1 MCEVIVVFV
10 NKSVSLDLDDLKK
23 VMKSIK
29 RGESKNLSE
38 YVRKAIKIKLEDD
51 KIDSATN

>member
-10 NKSVSLDLDDLKK
+10 NKSVSLDLDDLRK

>member
-10 NKSVSLDLDDLKK
+10 NKSVSLDLEDLRMVK
-23 VMKSIK
+23 KSIK

-51 KIDSATN
+51 KIDSTIN